1 MVSRSKNDFAYFHS
15 FLTGFIAKF
24 YIDKHVPDLHVVSN
38 KYLKIALN
46 GQDS

>member
-38 KYLKIALN
+38 KYLKIAPN

>member
-15 FLTGFIAKF
+15 FLTDFIAKF

-38 KYLKIALN
+38 KYLKIAAN